1 MIVKGKY
8 RYSYSTINLKAS
20 VANRFRKFSKR
31 VASTHSGT
39 LQKMMDF
46 FQWHCID
53 PSERS
58 SKGILDEIQKNRK
71 RMEAAIAIIRDIEIT
86 QTKPTNAI
94 LHALLEQKI
103 KDEPVRVERKPSQK
117 EEPEIEITVP
127 RIRYERLM
135 DKMGMLKRESQYVVD
150 NVVLVK
156 PSFGKPYLKLE
167 ITEGELENYKRTLQN
182 L

>member
-1 MIVKGKY
+1 MRVKGKY
-8 RYSYSTINLKAS
+8 SYSYSTINLKTS
-20 VANRFRKFSKR
+20 VAKRFRAFSKK
-31 VASTHSGT
+31 VAPSHSET

-46 FQWHCID
+46 FQWHGFD
-53 PSERS
+53 PSERLVKS
-58 SKGILDEIQKNRK
+58 ILNEVHKNRK
-71 RMEAAIAIIRDIEIT
+71 RTEAAIAIIRDIEIS

-103 KDEPVRVERKPSQK
+103 KDEPIRVERKPLK
-117 EEPEIEITVP
+117 KEPEIEITVP

-135 DKMGMLKRESQYVVD
+135 DKMGMFKRESQYVVD
-150 NVVLVK
+150 NIVLVK
-156 PSFGKPYLKLE
+156 PSFGKPYLRLE

>member
-8 RYSYSTINLKAS
+8 RYSYSTINLKTT
-20 VANRFRKFSKR
+20 VVKRFRAFSKR
-31 VASTHSGT
+31 VAHSHSET

-46 FQWHCID
+46 FQWHGID
-53 PSERS
+53 PSDRS
-58 SKGILDEIQKNRK
+58 TKGIVEEIQKNRK

-103 KDEPVRVERKPSQK
+103 KDEPVRK
-117 EEPEIEITVP
+117 EQRPLKKEPEIEITVP

-135 DKMGMLKRESQYVVD
+135 DKMGMLKRESQYVID
-150 NVVLVK
+150 HIVLIK
-156 PSFGKPYLKLE
+156 PSFGKPYLRLE
-167 ITEGELENYKRTLQN
+167 ITGGELENYKRTLQN